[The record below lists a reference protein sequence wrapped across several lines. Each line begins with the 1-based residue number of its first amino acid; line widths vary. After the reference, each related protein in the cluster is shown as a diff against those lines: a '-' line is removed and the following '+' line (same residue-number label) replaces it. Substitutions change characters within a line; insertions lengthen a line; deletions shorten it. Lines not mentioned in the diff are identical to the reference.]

1 MSYSEIEETVMYLAD
16 LVKKLRD
23 HVKRLERKIDE
34 KDVKEE
40 FLAK

>member
-23 HVKRLERKIDE
+23 DVKRLERKIYE

>member
-23 HVKRLERKIDE
+23 DVKRLERKIDE

>member
-1 MSYSEIEETVMYLAD
+1 MNDPEIEATVMYLAD

-23 HVKRLERKIDE
+23 DVIRLERKIDE